1 MKQGDIYYNTDLNL
15 YYVIID
21 VNLMDNKF
29 DFLIFNGFK
38 TDHDFRGDGN
48 MNYKDFKCRDNLV
61 QVGGI
66 Y

>member
-1 MKQGDIYYNTDLNL
+1 MKQGEIYYNTSINL

-21 VNLMDNKF
+21 VNLTVDY
-29 DFLIFNGFK
+29 LIFNGFK
-38 TDHDFRGDGN
+38 TNHDFRGDGN
-48 MNYKDFKCRDNLV
+48 MNYKDFKNRDDLV